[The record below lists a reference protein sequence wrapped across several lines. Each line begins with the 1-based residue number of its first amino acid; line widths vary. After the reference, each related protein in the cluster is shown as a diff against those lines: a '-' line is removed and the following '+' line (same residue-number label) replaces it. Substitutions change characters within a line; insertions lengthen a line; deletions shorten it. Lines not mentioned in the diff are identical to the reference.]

1 MEGRK
6 KYKLIIAGIKIAIN
20 MPENLELPNVGF
32 HFEENFQDG
41 KEDVKYEIK
50 CESHIENPPGTLLR
64 SIGECELYHCD
75 HKYVYMYTFQIPGK
89 KEMARLELSH
99 DQTDN
104 VLYIPQE
111 YAQECMRY
119 LFSMLGMEL
128 ILLRHNRICMHGA
141 LVRYQGEGMIF
152 TGPSGIGKS
161 TQSNLWEKYEHAE
174 ILNGDRV
181 IIQEDEQM
189 IGHGSPYAGS
199 SGIYR
204 KEQAPIKAII
214 MLKQAK
220 ENHIERLTG
229 IQAFKTLFPRFL
241 VFSVDEYTETLYNMI
256 QRIVEEVPIYLLSCR
271 PDQEAVELVK
281 ETVFGHNC
289 EKV

>member
-20 MPENLELPNVGF
+20 MPETLALPTKGF
-32 HFEENFQDG
+32 HFQEKFADG
-41 KEDVKYEIK
+41 EEDVKYEIR
-50 CESHIENPPGTLLR
+50 CEDHIENPPGTLLQR
-64 SIGECELYHCD
+64 ISECELYYYNHN
-75 HKYVYMYTFQIPGK
+75 YVYMYTFQIPGK
-89 KEMARLELSH
+89 KGKTRLELSH

-111 YAQECMRY
+111 CAQECIRY

-128 ILLRHNRICMHGA
+128 ILLRYNRICMHGA
-141 LVRYQGEGMIF
+141 LVRYQGEGLIF
-152 TGPSGIGKS
+152 TGPSGMGKS
-161 TQSNLWEKYEHAE
+161 TQSNLWEKYENAE

-181 IIQEDEQM
+181 ILQEAEQM

-199 SGIYR
+199 SGIYQR
-204 KEQAPIKAII
+204 EQAPIKAII

-220 ENHIERLTG
+220 ENHIEPLTG
-229 IQAFKTLFPRFL
+229 MEAFKTLLPRFL
-241 VFSVDEYTETLYNMI
+241 VFSVNEYTETLYDMI
-256 QRIVEEVPIYLLSCR
+256 QKIIKEVPIYLLSCR

-281 ETVFGHNC
+281 ETVFGHDC